1 MLQSR
6 LIAKRPFFSNVDEHI
21 AHIIL
26 TMPFDPDMTST
37 SLAKSCEVSQSTIV
51 RFAQKLGYAS
61 FREFLSDYVT
71 FKYEQPST
79 QEIGSLTK
87 STQRMKDV
95 YEYLEA
101 HVQHP
106 SFQKGLEAF
115 ANATSISLVIEDHSD
130 LLGSLFETVFSAYL
144 IPVQRLS
151 PQGSLT
157 SLLNLKSSDVVLFV
171 HLKESQWMLEAM
183 LCSKHA
189 LATCILITPLVD
201 SSLKGYA
208 HHVMPLMP
216 ITSPEYISLDHFH
229 GCTYICSQWIDYFH
243 NHHQE
248 KTEQVKTLNQRRHAI
263 SALAQHKHHDS

>member
-26 TMPFDPDMTST
+26 TMPFDPDLTST

-95 YEYLEA
+95 FEYLDA

-106 SFQKGLEAF
+106 SFQKGLEAL
-115 ANATSISLVIEDHSD
+115 ANATSISLVIDEQSD

-144 IPVQRLS
+144 IPIQRLTS
-151 PQGSLT
+151 QVSLT
-157 SLLNLKSSDVVLFV
+157 SLLNLKSTDVVLFV
-171 HLKESQWMLEAM
+171 QLRESPWILEAM

-189 LATCILITPLVD
+189 LATCILITPLVE

-208 HHVMPLMP
+208 HALIPLMP
-216 ITSPEYISLDHFH
+216 ASNQEILSLDHLH
-229 GCTYICSQWIDYFH
+229 GCSYICSQWIDYFH
-243 NHHQE
+243 KHHHE
-248 KTEQVKTLNQRRHAI
+248 KAEQVKTLNQRRHAI

>member
-6 LIAKRPFFSNVDEHI
+6 LIAKRPFFSHVDEHI

-37 SLAKSCEVSQSTIV
+37 SLAKSCEVSQSTVV
-51 RFAQKLGYAS
+51 RFAQKLGYSS

-95 YEYLEA
+95 FDYLDA
-101 HVQHP
+101 HSQNP
-106 SFQKGLEAF
+106 SFQKGLEAL
-115 ANATSISLVIEDHSD
+115 ANATSLSLVIDEQSD
-130 LLGSLFETVFSAYL
+130 LLGSLFETVYSAYL
-144 IPVQRLS
+144 IPVQRIT
-151 PQGSLT
+151 PQESLT

-171 HLKESQWMLEAM
+171 QLKESPWMLEAM

-201 SSLKGYA
+201 TPLKGYA
-208 HHVMPLMP
+208 HHVLPLMP
-216 ITSPEYISLDHFH
+216 TSSQDLISLDHFH
-229 GCTYICSQWIDYFH
+229 GCTYICSQWIDTFNKNYSE
-243 NHHQE
+243 QV
-248 KTEQVKTLNQRRHAI
+248 EQVKTLNQRRRAI
-263 SALAQHKHHDS
+263 SALAQHKHNES

>member
-51 RFAQKLGYAS
+51 RFAQKLGYSS
-61 FREFLSDYVT
+61 FREFLSDYIT
-71 FKYEQPST
+71 FKYEQPTT

-87 STQRMKDV
+87 STQRMKEVFD
-95 YEYLEA
+95 YLDA
-101 HVQHP
+101 HSQNP
-106 SFQKGLEAF
+106 SFQKGLEAL
-115 ANATSISLVIEDHSD
+115 ANATSLNLVIDEQSD

-144 IPVQRLS
+144 IPVQRLT

-157 SLLNLKSSDVVLFV
+157 SLLNLKSSDVVLFIQ
-171 HLKESQWMLEAM
+171 LKESPWMLEAM

-216 ITSPEYISLDHFH
+216 IPRLDFISLDYFH

-243 NHHQE
+243 KHHHE
-248 KTEQVKTLNQRRHAI
+248 KAEQVKTLNQRRHAI